1 MQLFYLSKNITK
13 IGQTFAFT
21 EATFLDVK
29 TEKYNLNFKKSQLP

>member
-21 EATFLDVK
+21 EATFLNVK
-29 TEKYNLNFKKSQLP
+29 NII